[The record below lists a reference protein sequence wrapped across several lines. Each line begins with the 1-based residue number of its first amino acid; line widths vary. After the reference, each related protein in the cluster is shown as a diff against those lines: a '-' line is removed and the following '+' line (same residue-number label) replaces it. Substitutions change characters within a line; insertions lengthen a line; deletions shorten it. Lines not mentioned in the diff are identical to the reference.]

1 LIPYVDLNYRTIQNR
16 AARALAG
23 YSMGAMGAYGA
34 LRYALVYPVFGA
46 PS

>member
-1 LIPYVDLNYRTIQNR
+1 MDLNYRTIQNR

-23 YSMGAMGAYGA
+23 YSMGAIGAMGAYGA